1 MRWAEKGLRIWVLAA
16 LILAICITWLLYR
29 KEGFQAAPVPPVPV
43 PLPDARA
50 TACSELQSLR
60 QAFIRKMAE
69 LKVKMNDLSGTEVLG
84 VALKDENLR
93 YQNRYTANC
102 DNLVNSTQG
111 TGLTDIQKGA
121 CIGLASQDDPL
132 FNNVLPAYDMTNTEL
147 YRQDLTIG
155 DNVDVINDTM
165 MLIQCDI
172 SGVDYNVDDDVGTI
186 NVEEIQAK
194 LNELSPYYISSGT
207 LDYVTKYLVGN
218 GILDTALYS
227 STQILREVNN
237 TLTQAKVLSDKIFL
251 G

>member
-1 MRWAEKGLRIWVLAA
+1 
-16 LILAICITWLLYR
+16 
-29 KEGFQAAPVPPVPV
+29 
-43 PLPDARA
+43 
-50 TACSELQSLR
+50 
-60 QAFIRKMAE
+60 MAQ
-69 LKVKMNDLSGTEVLG
+69 LKAKMNDLSGTEVLG

-155 DNVDVINDTM
+155 DNVDIINDTM

-172 SGVDYNVDDDVGTI
+172 SGVEYNADDDIGTI

-237 TLTQAKVLSDKIFL
+237 TLTQAKVISDKIFL
-251 G
+251 A